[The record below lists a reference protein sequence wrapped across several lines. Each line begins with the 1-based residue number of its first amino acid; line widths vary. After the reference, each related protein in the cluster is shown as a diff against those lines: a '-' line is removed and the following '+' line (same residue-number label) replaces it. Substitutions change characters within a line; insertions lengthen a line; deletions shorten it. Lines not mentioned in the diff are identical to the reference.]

1 MMEAKSLNIPNTIK
15 MIITDFDGILTD
27 GSIYISEDKSISR
40 KLNFKDIM
48 AISLLKKS
56 GRDLAIISGE
66 KNSAIDLVA
75 EKFNLTEVHQD
86 IRIKVDVI
94 KSIVERSN
102 LKQGEFLYMG
112 DDINDIAALEFS
124 SIKITVPN
132 STSAVKKVKDI
143 QLTTE
148 RGGDGAFR

>member
-1 MMEAKSLNIPNTIK
+1 
-15 MIITDFDGILTD
+15 
-27 GSIYISEDKSISR
+27 
-40 KLNFKDIM
+40 
-48 AISLLKKS
+48 LLKKS

-94 KSIVERSN
+94 KSIVERNN